1 MFSPRELRE
10 APKAIFDKHSFEW
23 MKRGRA
29 DSRAQANRRRYPF
42 FQFSWCLLNVL
53 LVASVIPLVH
63 GICWEIST
71 ERYLKGGCRCGRYA
85 LSWHGKHRLR
95 ITRVSLRKQLLRVGE
110 ALFSNPR

>member
-10 APKAIFDKHSFEW
+10 ASKAIFDKHSFEW

-71 ERYLKGGCRCGRYA
+71 ERYLKGFA
-85 LSWHGKHRLR
+85 DAVA
-95 ITRVSLRKQLLRVGE
+95 T
-110 ALFSNPR
+110 P